1 MCQLRVGHMHGAGTV
16 MLSCLTLASAIS
28 PTLLLHVGAPLR
40 VAFGSCRKQLKP
52 QPVWDAVAAQSPALW
67 LWLGDAMYPKGSVTS
82 AAQLREAYAQAGEP
96 ALRGVPVDGVYDDHD
111 YGLNDGGVGWELK
124 EDARQL
130 FLDEVV
136 GAPADSAR
144 RTQRGG
150 LYGSRT
156 LGEPPR
162 QLKVV
167 MLRHTGITARADSF
181 ILNQGGDARHALRPS
196 GPRGPVTWRLVARA
210 KGGHDTSTTRH
221 THDTSATRP
230 RHVRDTSATRP
241 RQAGYLAG
249 VTRSA
254 CALLG
259 VGIRSPPAPVLGEFV
274 RGSPSRRPEIGRD
287 LGSSHSAPVLDE
299 EQWAWLRT
307 QLTNSTASAHLI
319 VSSVQARPLISPYL
333 PLSPPIS
340 STSSARRSRRSLLE
354 PSEPC
359 LDPS

>member
-1 MCQLRVGHMHGAGTV
+1 MWVY
-16 MLSCLTLASAIS
+16 MLFCLALASAIS

-130 FLDEVV
+130 FLDKVV

-167 MLRHTGITARADSF
+167 MLRHT
-181 ILNQGGDARHALRPS
+181 
-196 GPRGPVTWRLVARA
+196 
-210 KGGHDTSTTRH
+210 
-221 THDTSATRP
+221 
-230 RHVRDTSATRP
+230 
-241 RQAGYLAG
+241 
-249 VTRSA
+249 
-254 CALLG
+254 
-259 VGIRSPPAPVLGEFV
+259 
-274 RGSPSRRPEIGRD
+274 
-287 LGSSHSAPVLDE
+287 
-299 EQWAWLRT
+299 
-307 QLTNSTASAHLI
+307 
-319 VSSVQARPLISPYL
+319 
-333 PLSPPIS
+333 
-340 STSSARRSRRSLLE
+340 
-354 PSEPC
+354 
-359 LDPS
+359 